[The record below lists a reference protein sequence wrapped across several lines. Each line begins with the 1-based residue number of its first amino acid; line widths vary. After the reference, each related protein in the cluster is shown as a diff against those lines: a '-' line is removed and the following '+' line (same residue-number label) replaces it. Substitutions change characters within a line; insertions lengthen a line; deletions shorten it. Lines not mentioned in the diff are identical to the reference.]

1 MTTKS
6 NEVSISQEEG
16 VLLKAIHTAII
27 TSNLPTDRILGCL
40 MSAVV
45 GTIKKLPSLPER
57 LFYTEKIQW
66 FIKRAMSSNSN
77 N

>member
-6 NEVSISQEEG
+6 NEVSISQEEDA
-16 VLLKAIHTAII
+16 LLKAIDEAII
-27 TSNLPTDRILGCL
+27 TSGLPINKILGCL
-40 MSAVV
+40 MSAVA
-45 GTIKKLPSLPER
+45 IIIRERPSLPER